1 MSQRNESSRQITGE
15 YDNRKGG
22 GGGEAMT
29 HRTGSQCNDKTFADI
44 SIVLLHYGPSWVLFK
59 SGTLYNKGQYTPI
72 FGQSL
77 TRAIQE
83 RLVCQVA
90 CDFIFVNIFY

>member
-44 SIVLLHYGPSWVLFK
+44 SIVLLHYGPS
-59 SGTLYNKGQYTPI
+59 
-72 FGQSL
+72 
-77 TRAIQE
+77 
-83 RLVCQVA
+83 
-90 CDFIFVNIFY
+90 

>member
-15 YDNRKGG
+15 YGNRKG

-44 SIVLLHYGPSWVLFK
+44 LIVLLHYSPSWVLVK

-72 FGQSL
+72 LGQSL
-77 TRAIQE
+77 TRGHPGEIGVPSGIW
-83 RLVCQVA
+83 LYIC
-90 CDFIFVNIFY
+90 